1 MTRRL
6 LPWFAMMAGVA
17 AGMTGVAAAQPAMRL
32 DTQMFVERV
41 STDLNGRA
49 RRTLANADR
58 VSSGDTLIV
67 IVHWR
72 NDGSHAVRDVAI
84 TRPVPRGIRPD
95 ISDPAMLVSVD
106 GGIHWGR
113 IDQMWLPTPLG
124 GVRRAVAEDVTHIR
138 WQLPDRVQPGRTGRL
153 SYRAVMR

>member
-1 MTRRL
+1 MRRRL
-6 LPWFAMMAGVA
+6 LSWLAMMASMT
-17 AGMTGVAAAQPAMRL
+17 AGMTGVTAAQPAMRL

-49 RRTLANADR
+49 RRTLASADR

-72 NDGSHAVRDVAI
+72 NDGSHTVRDFAI
-84 TRPVPRGIRPD
+84 TRPVPRSIRPD
-95 ISDPAMLVSVD
+95 ISDPAMQVSVD
-106 GGIHWGR
+106 GGNHWGR
-113 IDQMWLPTPLG
+113 LDQMWLPTPLG

-138 WQLPDRVQPGRTGRL
+138 WQLPDMVQPGRAGRL